1 MVGEDMDGQPVRLE
15 TFRLADS
22 AADFAERLEQPR
34 AFANLVGF
42 CHLWGQAKHAEL
54 AATAETTPDSLYDA
68 VAPLLHLNRSQGETR
83 IKGR

>member
-1 MVGEDMDGQPVRLE
+1 MVSEDADGQPVRLE

-22 AADFAERLEQPR
+22 AAEFAERLEHPR
-34 AFANLVGF
+34 AFGNLVGLR
-42 CHLWGQAKHAEL
+42 HLWGQAKHAEL
-54 AATAETTPDSLYDA
+54 TATAETAPDSLYDE